1 MAAQQQELTINT
13 RPAKGRPSSYWRLD
27 PRTIERGKQGV
38 RAAREALR
46 EAERRRAAAQGD
58 RHAA

>member
-13 RPAKGRPSSYWRLD
+13 KAAKRRPSYWHLD
-27 PRTIERGKQGV
+27 ARTIERGKQGV

-46 EAERRRAAAQGD
+46 EAEARRAAAQSD